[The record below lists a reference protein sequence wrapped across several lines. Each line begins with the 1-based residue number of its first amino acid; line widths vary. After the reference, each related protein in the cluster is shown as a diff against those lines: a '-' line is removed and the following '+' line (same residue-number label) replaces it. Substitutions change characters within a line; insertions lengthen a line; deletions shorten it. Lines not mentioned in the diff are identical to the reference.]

1 MLKERVVGFGLE
13 NQTEAITL
21 NILVTTRS
29 NIKMVFDF
37 ILKSKNF

>member
-13 NQTEAITL
+13 NQTEAL
-21 NILVTTRS
+21 NILVTIRS

-37 ILKSKNF
+37 SLKSKNF